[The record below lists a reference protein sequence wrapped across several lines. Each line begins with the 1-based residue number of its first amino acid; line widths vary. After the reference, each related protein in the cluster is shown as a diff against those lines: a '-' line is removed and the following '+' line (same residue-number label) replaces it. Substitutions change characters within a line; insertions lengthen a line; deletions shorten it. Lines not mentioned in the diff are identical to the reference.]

1 MRLRIC
7 EEKRMSAPGTP
18 EPATRR
24 QELRVFL
31 FLTVLLFPA
40 LAVAIVAGYGF
51 LVWIWQIFTGPPG
64 V

>member
-1 MRLRIC
+1 
-7 EEKRMSAPGTP
+7 MSATGTP

-40 LAVAIVAGYGF
+40 LAVGIVAGYGF